1 MPPRLQKASKLHQKL
16 AQELAE
22 DLASLLVNSAYQ
34 IKQEK
39 LGHRQLALGTTYIPT
54 PVHKDLDQKG
64 NRLAKYLR
72 CILCP

>member
-39 LGHRQLALGTTYIPT
+39 LGHRQLAFGTTYIPT
-54 PVHKDLDQKG
+54 PVHKDLDQSG
-64 NRLAKYLR
+64 NRFANVR